1 MGVVHPL
8 DVPQVQFSHHL
19 QWMTHWSL
27 MLLKD
32 QSLKSLL
39 TLNHNTYMIAVTVE
53 QSNEPVV
60 AMRQHACKGGEEEKK
75 YL

>member
-1 MGVVHPL
+1 
-8 DVPQVQFSHHL
+8 
-19 QWMTHWSL
+19 

-60 AMRQHACKGGEEEKK
+60 AMRQDACKGGEEEKI